1 MSRRV
6 HNRYANP
13 LRQGIYFGVFALLL
27 ALILSAPSREIA
39 ERLDLLGSAVVLLFI
54 LSVGVV
60 FDMIGVAAAAAN
72 EAPFNAMAARRITG
86 ATHARRLVRNAE
98 RVSAVCA
105 DVVGDTAGTIA
116 GAAGAALAVR
126 LLLLDSV
133 LLARPTLVHTGI
145 LALIA
150 GLTVGGKAACK
161 CAAIRRWTDIL
172 MVAGKIMWWVE
183 KYLRISILH
192 QGNSR
197 GRRYR

>member
-27 ALILSAPSREIA
+27 ALLLSAPSREIA
-39 ERLDLLGSAVVLLFI
+39 ERLDLVGSAAVLLFI
-54 LSVGVV
+54 LSVGVI
-60 FDMIGVAAAAAN
+60 FDMIGVAAAAAD
-72 EAPFNAMAARRITG
+72 EAPFNAMAARRIPG
-86 ATHARRLVRNAE
+86 AIHARRLVRNAE
-98 RVSAVCA
+98 RVSAICA

-126 LLLLDSV
+126 LVLLDPALSG
-133 LLARPTLVHTGI
+133 RSTLVHTGI
-145 LALIA
+145 LALVA

-172 MVAGKIMWWVE
+172 MVVGKMMWWVE
-183 KYLRISILH
+183 KYLRISIL
-192 QGNSR
+192 QGNSSR